1 MGLIDIK
8 GAPRVTFTGDK
19 FQKNGDAVREVKDVY
34 PMQQIPKAASDFDM
48 GFKEAFANAGNV
60 YPASIFMKSLVNIER
75 SSQLTMTNV
84 NFEYNWL
91 LENNCSPMRAQ
102 ILTLNDF
109 AGLLKISGI
118 TVNQHT
124 GFGNYYNTHNS

>member
-1 MGLIDIK
+1 
-8 GAPRVTFTGDK
+8 
-19 FQKNGDAVREVKDVY
+19 
-34 PMQQIPKAASDFDM
+34 M

-60 YPASIFMKSLVNIER
+60 YPASILMKSLINLER

-91 LENNCSPMRAQ
+91 VENNCSPLRAQ

-109 AGLLKISGI
+109 AGLLKISNI

-124 GFGNYYNTHNS
+124 GIGNYYNSDNS